1 MSGSERFCL
10 DDAVVVVTAGT
21 SRYGRH
27 IVRDVAAAGATVIT
41 TSRDKEK
48 AEKIATEEQARGHD
62 VIPARLDL
70 GEKETIVQLCDRLE
84 TKHETVDGLVN
95 NAVSRPMSHFNDDIS
110 TWEQSM
116 RQNATGLFTLTRRIA
131 KQMAANSGGSI
142 VNISSIHGM
151 CGPDETLY
159 EGTTMYDNGNQSPPP
174 DYFFHKG
181 GLINLSR
188 YFANVFG
195 PDQVRVNSV
204 SPGGIKSEGQDPT
217 FVDKYE
223 KRTALGRLATGEDVS
238 NLVIFLLSDGSS
250 YITGTNIPVDGGYT
264 SK

>member
-27 IVRDVAAAGATVIT
+27 IVRDVAAAGAT
-41 TSRDKEK
+41 SRDKEK

-62 VIPARLDL
+62 VNPARLDL
-70 GEKETIVQLCDRLE
+70 GEKETIVQLCDHLE
-84 TKHETVDGLVN
+84 TEYGAVDGLVN
-95 NAVSRPMSHFNDDIS
+95 NAVSRPMSHFDDDIS

-116 RQNATGLFTLTRRIA
+116 EQNATGLFTLTRRIA
-131 KQMAANSGGSI
+131 QQMAAASGGSI
-142 VNISSIHGM
+142 VNMSSIQGM
-151 CGPDETLY
+151 RGPDETLY
-159 EGTTMYDNGNQSPPP
+159 EGTTMYDNEEQSPPP

-188 YFANVFG
+188 YLASVFG
-195 PDQVRVNSV
+195 SDQVRVNTV

-217 FVDKYE
+217 FVEKYE
-223 KRTALGRLATGEDVS
+223 ERTALGRLATGEDVS
-238 NLVIFLLSDGSS
+238 GLIVFLLSDASS

-264 SK
+264 SI